1 MFLRYPDGVAVL
13 PECWLWHPDVVEEL
27 LWLMHAWRAAYEGRG
42 ASVQLAGD
50 WHDRQ
55 RPGVDPPRADGR
67 RARAA
72 GSATRPDPAGTTN
85 PAAPPRCP
93 SLDAAA
99 VDRLRG
105 GPRPATTPAPNPPDA
120 PTAGGDWLTG
130 PGLGQRNGANGAHR

>member
-55 RPGVDPPRADGR
+55 RPGVVR
-67 RARAA
+67 RVRTAV
-72 GSATRPDPAGTTN
+72 GSCSPGTPPDPT
-85 PAAPPRCP
+85 
-93 SLDAAA
+93 
-99 VDRLRG
+99 RLEQPTRRRHP
-105 GPRPATTPAPNPPDA
+105 GPRRSTPPPSIACVVGRTPATTPAPNQPDD
-120 PTAGGDWLTG
+120 PTAAATG
-130 PGLGQRNGANGAHR
+130 